1 MEKLSAV
8 GLCVSVVMATLPA
21 PVFAQTSADP
31 APEVVIP
38 NHLEIGGQVFD
49 GSVSGFRDYL
59 ETKRASDPHL
69 FAELDP
75 KVARL
80 ESEVAAGRTV
90 AVVGLGVGL
99 VSTGYAMFGRKSCP
113 QPAVT
118 DPNFAA
124 DTSAWGACNQDNTN
138 TSLKFGLIGVGAMA
152 LGGIGWWIISPN
164 RSDLFELVNA
174 HNAVSHDTMRLQI
187 GYDPTS
193 HLAMGGVSTA
203 F

>member
-1 MEKLSAV
+1 MERLSAV
-8 GLCVSVVMATLPA
+8 GVCASVVVAALAA

-31 APEVVIP
+31 GTEVVIP
-38 NHLEIGGQVFD
+38 NHLEIEGQVFD
-49 GSVSGFRDYL
+49 ASVSGFRDYL

-69 FAELDP
+69 FTELDP

-80 ESEVAAGRTV
+80 ESQVAAGRTV
-90 AVVGLGVGL
+90 AVVGLVVGL
-99 VSTGYAMFGRKSCP
+99 VSTGYAIFGRKSCP

-124 DTSAWGACNQDNTN
+124 DTAAWGACNEDNIN
-138 TSLKFGLIGVGAMA
+138 TSLKFGLIGVGAIT
-152 LGGIGWWIISPN
+152 LGGIGWWIISPK

-174 HNAVSHDTMRLQI
+174 HNAVSHDRMRLQI
-187 GYDPTS
+187 GYDPTG